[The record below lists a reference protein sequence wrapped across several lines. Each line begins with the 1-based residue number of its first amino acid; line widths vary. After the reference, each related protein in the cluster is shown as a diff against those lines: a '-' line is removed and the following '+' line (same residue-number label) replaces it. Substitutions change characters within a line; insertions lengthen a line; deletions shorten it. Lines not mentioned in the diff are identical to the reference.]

1 MTIEGDIEHAE
12 DIMDHCIEVESNER
26 MRNENIDR
34 WTLRFKQPEIETK
47 VRTEIYCIILF
58 IKYFFIAFITIII
71 IIKYIPSTK
80 ISIQNYNVITN
91 NVPSKIKLHIFAT
104 III

>member
-1 MTIEGDIEHAE
+1 MTIESDIEHAE

-47 VRTEIYCIILF
+47 VR
-58 IKYFFIAFITIII
+58 ITMGKHHMVRI
-71 IIKYIPSTK
+71 
-80 ISIQNYNVITN
+80 
-91 NVPSKIKLHIFAT
+91 HIVEPL
-104 III
+104 

>member
-47 VRTEIYCIILF
+47 VRIIWVNTTWF
-58 IKYFFIAFITIII
+58 
-71 IIKYIPSTK
+71 YIHTVGP
-80 ISIQNYNVITN
+80 
-91 NVPSKIKLHIFAT
+91 L
-104 III
+104 